1 MGWNTTIIIMN
12 DALNLIEQDKDFG
25 AKLASA
31 VRGAVMPPEVRS
43 RDIAAQAPGG
53 GCYCN
58 AASVVETHHMDE
70 VVSVDVG
77 GNTAVVVG
85 SRYDPSFP
93 GPADHEGH
101 TCHAC
106 GREHV
111 GYEEKYCKICGK
123 AAQERKTLYDALQM
137 IGIATSN
144 SEDEAAQRAREIAIE
159 ASIAAPVGERMGVL
173 PWREIHSGEI
183 GIDEAYEQL
192 EERKL
197 ERKEAACKRKGEV

>member
-1 MGWNTTIIIMN
+1 MGWNTTVIVMN
-12 DALNLIEQDKDFG
+12 DALNWIEQDKDFG

-43 RDIAAQAPGG
+43 RDIAAQTPGG
-53 GCYCN
+53 GCYFN
-58 AASVVETHHMDE
+58 AATVVETHHMDE

-85 SRYDPSFP
+85 SRYDPKFSR
-93 GPADHEGH
+93 GGDHH
-101 TCHAC
+101 THECHAC
-106 GREHV
+106 GREHA
-111 GYEEKYCKICGK
+111 GYEEKYCDICGK

-137 IGIATSN
+137 IGITTSN

-159 ASIAAPVGERMGVL
+159 ASVAAPVGERMGVL

-183 GIDEAYEQL
+183 GIDEAYARLAERDRKNQ
-192 EERKL
+192 EEAR
-197 ERKEAACKRKGEV
+197 KRKGEG